1 MPKPVRK
8 SAEMNT
14 QKRVAMYLRVSTLE
28 QAKEGYWLD
37 TQERLLKAYIESNE
51 DKGWITSESLM
62 YRDEGI
68 SGASKVSERP
78 GLSQLKADILS
89 GKIDVLLVW
98 KIDRLFRKTAYL
110 LEFIEFL
117 KQKNVNFVSK
127 NESIDLSSPTGKLVL
142 TLLGAIAEMERDVIA
157 ERTSEG
163 KISKAMQGYLVYG
176 KLVPY
181 WYKKVHDGKWNRL
194 TLNPEE
200 AEVVKEMF
208 ELFVKEGKGTGE
220 IASILTARGIGTN
233 IDRRLRAGDNL
244 PEKLHKGLFR
254 QTSIVRIL
262 RNTTYIGEYVC
273 NKNEHTKQM
282 DEWGDS
288 YMLKTEKPESEWVRI
303 PCEPIVDKK
312 IFEKAQELLDNSK
325 TIRRNRGENHLF
337 TGLLKCAECGRT
349 FNYYFSHKKTGNYRC
364 GGKKKDKVLKE
375 NLCSNRDISESKLI
389 SLVWT
394 KIELALRSKTEFLK
408 AYENSLKDG
417 SGKSW
422 EETTKIEYADLEAK
436 IANKSRAFK
445 DALRKEIEDVENT
458 EIYRSIAHDLAEEI
472 RISEN
477 RKAELKKHLATYE
490 DNRTR
495 VEAVSSKMEELKNHI
510 GNFTLEDKAF
520 FIRELTDVVVLS
532 KTNVGVGYRFEI

>member
-1 MPKPVRK
+1 
-8 SAEMNT
+8 
-14 QKRVAMYLRVSTLE
+14 
-28 QAKEGYWLD
+28 
-37 TQERLLKAYIESNE
+37 
-51 DKGWITSESLM
+51 
-62 YRDEGI
+62 
-68 SGASKVSERP
+68 
-78 GLSQLKADILS
+78 
-89 GKIDVLLVW
+89 
-98 KIDRLFRKTAYL
+98 
-110 LEFIEFL
+110 
-117 KQKNVNFVSK
+117 
-127 NESIDLSSPTGKLVL
+127 
-142 TLLGAIAEMERDVIA
+142 
-157 ERTSEG
+157 
-163 KISKAMQGYLVYG
+163 
-176 KLVPY
+176 
-181 WYKKVHDGKWNRL
+181 
-194 TLNPEE
+194 
-200 AEVVKEMF
+200 
-208 ELFVKEGKGTGE
+208 
-220 IASILTARGIGTN
+220 
-233 IDRRLRAGDNL
+233 
-244 PEKLHKGLFR
+244 
-254 QTSIVRIL
+254 
-262 RNTTYIGEYVC
+262 
-273 NKNEHTKQM
+273 
-282 DEWGDS
+282 
-288 YMLKTEKPESEWVRI
+288 MLKTEKPESEWVRI

-532 KTNVGVGYRFEI
+532 KTNVGVGYRFELPS